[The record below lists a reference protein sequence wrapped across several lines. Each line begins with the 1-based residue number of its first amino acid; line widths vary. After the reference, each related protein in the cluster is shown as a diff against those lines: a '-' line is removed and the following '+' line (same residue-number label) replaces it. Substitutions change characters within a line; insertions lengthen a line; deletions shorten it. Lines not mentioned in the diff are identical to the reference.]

1 MLIFGSLSEISYVIE
16 PKFNIELI
24 TKPKKHNGRWKKV
37 KFPNLFKPLKI
48 KNIVFTNRIIAT
60 PAGAYNDKAI
70 GGAGVIIAGSANV
83 SRKRASY
90 SRPDDP
96 YIFDKYEREKTKE
109 RVIVAKQAGAKA
121 SLELIHAGQYARV
134 DDYALG
140 PISFTRNDGT
150 KVKAMN
156 EQDMMEVANDWA
168 ETAKNAKELG
178 FDLVMLH
185 FGHGWLPAEFLS
197 PLFNKREDHYGGS
210 LENRMRFPKMIIDRV
225 REAVGPDFIIDM
237 RISASECVEGSI
249 QFEDVLQ
256 FIKEIEDKIDMVHIS
271 AGLDIDHEGN
281 VHAVPTI
288 FKEHMPNVDW
298 AAEVKRNVKIPVTV
312 VGAIMSPVEAESI
325 IAEGKADFVAL
336 GRPLIAD
343 PFWPQKAKEGRDE
356 DIVPCL
362 RCQYCYHISTD
373 RKNVGCSVNPRYR
386 RQHLVP
392 LELDTAKK
400 KKKVVVIGGGPAG
413 MKSAIVAAE
422 RGHQVVLIEKSS
434 ELGGAL
440 IYAKYE
446 ELKVDLYNYMKYLI
460 TQVNKSTV
468 SVQLNTEATPELI
481 KELRPDAIIIA
492 VGANPFTPPIKGV
505 NQPHVLQALDVY
517 GQMEKLGQEVVIVGG
532 GSTGC
537 ELGIELA
544 RNGRKVTILEGSGQY
559 AANGN
564 LLYRIGLR
572 QTMEKEKCLHW
583 ELNAFCQEI
592 KTDGVVYIQKDE
604 EKFITAQSI
613 ILSTGMRVNS
623 KLVESFYGIVPDTFV
638 IGDAYKVRNV
648 MDATREGYFIAKN
661 L

>member
-1 MLIFGSLSEISYVIE
+1 M
-16 PKFNIELI
+16 
-24 TKPKKHNGRWKKV
+24 
-37 KFPNLFKPLKI
+37 KFPHLFKPLKI
-48 KNIVFTNRIIAT
+48 KNVVFTNRIIAT

-90 SRPDDP
+90 SHPDDP

-140 PISFTRNDGT
+140 PVSFTRSDGT
-150 KVKAMN
+150 KVKAMD
-156 EQDMMEVANDWA
+156 EKDMSEVANDWA
-168 ETAKNAKELG
+168 ETAKNAKEMG

-197 PLFNKREDHYGGS
+197 PLFNKREDQYGGS
-210 LENRMRFPKMIIDRV
+210 LENRMRFPKMIIERV

-249 QFEDVLQ
+249 QFEDVLK

-312 VGAIMSPVEAESI
+312 VGAIMSPAEAENI

-343 PFWPQKAKEGRDE
+343 PYWPQKAKEGRDE

-392 LELDTAKK
+392 LELDHAKN

-422 RGHQVVLIEKSS
+422 RGHEVVLIEKSG

-446 ELKVDLYNYMKYLI
+446 ELKIDLYNYMKYLV
-460 TQVNKSTV
+460 TQIKKSTV
-468 SVQLNTEATPELI
+468 SVQLNSEATPELI
-481 KELRPDAIIIA
+481 AKLNPDAIIIA

-505 NQPHVLQALDVY
+505 EQSHVLQALDVY
-517 GQMEKLGQEVVIVGG
+517 GQIEKLGQEVVIVGG

-544 RNGRKVTILEGSGQY
+544 RSGRKVTILEGSDKY

-572 QTMEKEKCLHW
+572 QTMEKEKSLNW
-583 ELNAFCQEI
+583 ELNSFCKEI
-592 KTDGVVYIQKDE
+592 KADGVTYIQNGQ
-604 EKFITAQSI
+604 EKFIPAQSI

-623 KLVESFYGIVPDTFV
+623 SLVESFYGIVPDTFV